1 MALVPLLPV
10 DQDLV
15 VLEVQD
21 KDSLVAILV
30 VVLLLLEATQVILED
45 RGTLR
50 QATLG
55 VEVLQERPDLATLVG
70 GPILLLKGATLHMAI
85 PKEDL
90 EVTPPQVQVIPTDLQ
105 AVRWVLLEVT
115 LLDRGVP
122 HPHRVLQ
129 VTWLLFGEN
138 GVQTI
143 VHAWRKK
150 DASLHLSI
158 QF

>member
-1 MALVPLLPV
+1 MPLLLG
-10 DQDLV
+10 DQALV

-21 KDSLVAILV
+21 KDSLEVILV

-55 VEVLQERPDLATLVG
+55 VEVLQERRDLATLVV
-70 GPILLLKGATLHMAI
+70 GPILLLKGATLHTAI

-90 EVTPPQVQVIPTDLQ
+90 EVTHPQAQVIPTDLQ

-115 LLDRGVP
+115 LLDQGVP
-122 HPHRVLQ
+122 HPHKVL
-129 VTWLLFGEN
+129 
-138 GVQTI
+138 GV
-143 VHAWRKK
+143 W
-150 DASLHLSI
+150 
-158 QF
+158 